1 MKKTTAK
8 KTTVKKAATK
18 KKAAPA
24 KKAANQAKSTRVTK
38 TAGAP
43 SASSPAPVEKQPQ
56 SNLQAAQQ
64 AGIFL
69 HTDDAWSLAYFADG
83 DLHCEE
89 RELFG

>member
-38 TAGAP
+38 TAGA
-43 SASSPAPVEKQPQ
+43 AVVEKQPQ

>member
-8 KTTVKKAATK
+8 KSTAKKAVAK
-18 KKAAPA
+18 KKAPA
-24 KKAANQAKSTRVTK
+24 KKAASRAKSGRVTK
-38 TAGAP
+38 TAGA
-43 SASSPAPVEKQPQ
+43 AVVEKQPQ

-69 HTDDAWSLAYFADG
+69 HTDDAWSLAYFSDG

>member
-8 KTTVKKAATK
+8 KKTAKKAAAK
-18 KKAAPA
+18 QKAAPA
-24 KKAANQAKSTRVTK
+24 KKAAKRAKSTRATK
-38 TAGAP
+38 TAGAAV
-43 SASSPAPVEKQPQ
+43 ASSSAPVEKQPQ

-64 AGIFL
+64 AGVFL
-69 HTDDAWSLAYFADG
+69 HTDDAWSLAYFSDG